1 MAPFFRSAGSS
12 PWGAKRAERE
22 PAAWFSSRSQAVTAA
37 ESDLAYNDD
46 CGLGVKPLAP
56 SAAQAFTGGILLVGL
71 MRRQLAGQYAYVGAI
86 VFLQLVQAAA
96 NLLLPTVNAAII
108 DDGIVA
114 GKPEVIARLGVLMAV
129 IAVVQAAS
137 AIAAGYL
144 GAVVAMRTGH
154 RLRAEVFTR
163 IQSLSSQD
171 VALFGTQSLTTRAT
185 NDVQQIQ
192 AFAVL
197 VFTMLFAGPAMGIGG
212 IVLAVQQ
219 DMALSL
225 VVIVIVPLLLLIMY
239 LIVRRLIP
247 LYREGQDLLDR
258 SGGILREQIIGADVI
273 RAFVRQ
279 DHEIRRF
286 AETNAGLTANN
297 LQSALLVAGMLP
309 MIMLVVNTSSV
320 AIVWFGGHRI
330 QAGLMNLGALTAFI
344 AYIMQILLAIMM
356 SMYVLMTAPRAAVC
370 AERIQ
375 AVLETEPSV
384 PNPAGHSAAA
394 PAKPVA
400 GLPKQPATLAFQGVA
415 FSYPGAEAPVL
426 ADITFTAAPGT
437 TTAIVGSTGSGKTT
451 LLNLIPRFLEATKGS
466 ITLGGH
472 DIRDLPLDQLRAAMA
487 IVPQHS
493 HLFTGTIAD
502 NLRMAA
508 PDATDGELWAVLEAA
523 QTMRFMRDLPLGLAT
538 PVGQG
543 GASLSGGQRQRLCI
557 ARALLRKAPLY
568 LFDDSFSA
576 LDYDTDTRLRQA
588 LEQGLAD
595 ATVIIVAE
603 RLSAVEDA
611 DRILVLD
618 DGRLVAQGTHQELL
632 ETSATYREI
641 AESQLALDGTP

>member
-1 MAPFFRSAGSS
+1 V
-12 PWGAKRAERE
+12 K
-22 PAAWFSSRSQAVTAA
+22 
-37 ESDLAYNDD
+37 SDLAYNGD

-56 SAAQAFTGGILLVGL
+56 SSAHAFTGGILLVGL
-71 MRRQLAGQYAYVGAI
+71 VKRQLAGQYAYVWAI
-86 VFLQLVQAAA
+86 VFLQLIQAAA

-114 GKPEVIARLGVLMAV
+114 GEPGVVSRLGVLMAV

-144 GAVVAMRTGH
+144 GAVVAMRIGH

-171 VALFGTQSLTTRAT
+171 VALFGTQSLTIRAT

-197 VFTMLFAGPAMGIGG
+197 VFTMLFAGPAMGVGG

-219 DMALSL
+219 DVALSL

-258 SGGILREQIIGADVI
+258 SGGILREQIIGVDVI

-279 DHEIRRF
+279 GHEVRRF

-309 MIMLVVNTSSV
+309 IIMLVVNTSSV
-320 AIVWFGGHRI
+320 AVVWFGGHRI
-330 QAGLMNLGALTAFI
+330 QAGQMNLGALTAFI

-375 AVLETEPSV
+375 AVLDTEPSV
-384 PNPAGHSAAA
+384 GDPGNHTAASDRAANDRAASDKAASDKAAA
-394 PAKPVA
+394 
-400 GLPKQPATLAFQGVA
+400 LPPPGAVLPGRQATLAFQDVA

-426 ADITFTAAPGT
+426 ADISFTAAPGT

-451 LLNLIPRFLEATKGS
+451 LLNLIPRFLDPTHGR
-466 ITLGGH
+466 ITLAGH
-472 DIRDLPLDQLRAAMA
+472 DIRHLPLDQLRAAMA

-502 NLRMAA
+502 NLRMAD
-508 PDATDGELWAVLEAA
+508 PDATDQELWAVLEAA

-576 LDYDTDTRLRQA
+576 LDYDTDTRLRRALDQA
-588 LEQGLAD
+588 LAA

-603 RLSAVEDA
+603 RISAVEDA
-611 DRILVLD
+611 DLILVLD
-618 DGRLVAQGTHQELL
+618 DGRLVAQGTHRELL

-641 AESQLALDGTP
+641 AESQLALDGTL

>member
-1 MAPFFRSAGSS
+1 M
-12 PWGAKRAERE
+12 
-22 PAAWFSSRSQAVTAA
+22 
-37 ESDLAYNDD
+37 
-46 CGLGVKPLAP
+46 
-56 SAAQAFTGGILLVGL
+56 LVGL
-71 MRRQLAGQYAYVGAI
+71 VKRQLAGQYAYVWAI
-86 VFLQLVQAAA
+86 VFLQLIQAAA

-114 GKPEVIARLGVLMAV
+114 GEAGVVSRLGVLMAV

-144 GAVVAMRTGH
+144 GAVVAMRIGH

-171 VALFGTQSLTTRAT
+171 VALFGTQSLTIRAT

-197 VFTMLFAGPAMGIGG
+197 VFTMLFAGPAMGVGG

-219 DMALSL
+219 DVALSL

-258 SGGILREQIIGADVI
+258 SGGILREQIIGVDVI

-279 DHEIRRF
+279 GHEVRRF

-309 MIMLVVNTSSV
+309 IIMLVVNTSSV
-320 AIVWFGGHRI
+320 AVVWFGGHRI
-330 QAGLMNLGALTAFI
+330 QAGQMNLGALTAFI

-375 AVLETEPSV
+375 AVLDTEPSV
-384 PNPAGHSAAA
+384 GDPGNHTAASDRAASDKAASDKAAA
-394 PAKPVA
+394 PPPPGAV
-400 GLPKQPATLAFQGVA
+400 LPGRQATLAFHDVA

-426 ADITFTAAPGT
+426 ADISFTAAPGT

-451 LLNLIPRFLEATKGS
+451 LLNLIPRFLDPTHGR
-466 ITLGGH
+466 ITLAGH
-472 DIRDLPLDQLRAAMA
+472 DIRHLPLDQLRAAMA

-502 NLRMAA
+502 NLRMAD
-508 PDATDGELWAVLEAA
+508 PDATDQELWAVLEAA

-576 LDYDTDTRLRQA
+576 LDYDTDTRLRRALDQA
-588 LEQGLAD
+588 LAA

-603 RLSAVEDA
+603 RISAVEDA
-611 DRILVLD
+611 DLILVLD
-618 DGRLVAQGTHQELL
+618 DGRLVAQGTHRELL

-641 AESQLALDGTP
+641 ADSQLALDGTL

>member
-1 MAPFFRSAGSS
+1 M
-12 PWGAKRAERE
+12 K
-22 PAAWFSSRSQAVTAA
+22 
-37 ESDLAYNDD
+37 SDLAYNGD

-56 SAAQAFTGGILLVGL
+56 SSAHAFTGGILLVGL
-71 MRRQLAGQYAYVGAI
+71 VKRQLAGQYAYVWAI
-86 VFLQLVQAAA
+86 VFLQLIQAAA

-114 GKPEVIARLGVLMAV
+114 GEPGVVSRLGVLMAV

-144 GAVVAMRTGH
+144 GAVVAMRIGH

-171 VALFGTQSLTTRAT
+171 VALFGTQSLTIRAT

-197 VFTMLFAGPAMGIGG
+197 VFTMLFAGPAMGVGG

-219 DMALSL
+219 DVALSL

-258 SGGILREQIIGADVI
+258 SGGILREQIIGVDVI

-279 DHEIRRF
+279 GHEVRRF

-309 MIMLVVNTSSV
+309 VIMLVVNTSSV
-320 AIVWFGGHRI
+320 AVVWFGGHRI
-330 QAGLMNLGALTAFI
+330 QAGQMNLGALTAFI

-375 AVLETEPSV
+375 AVLDTEPSV
-384 PNPAGHSAAA
+384 GDPGNHTAASDRAASDKAASDKAAGPPPPGA
-394 PAKPVA
+394 V
-400 GLPKQPATLAFQGVA
+400 LPGRQATLAFHDVA

-426 ADITFTAAPGT
+426 ADISFTAAPGT

-451 LLNLIPRFLEATKGS
+451 LLNLIPRFLDPTHGR
-466 ITLGGH
+466 ITLAGH
-472 DIRDLPLDQLRAAMA
+472 DIRHLPLDQLRAAMA

-502 NLRMAA
+502 NLRMADL
-508 PDATDGELWAVLEAA
+508 DATDQELWAVLEAA

-576 LDYDTDTRLRQA
+576 LDYDTDTRLRRALDQA
-588 LEQGLAD
+588 LAA

-603 RLSAVEDA
+603 RISAVEDA
-611 DRILVLD
+611 DLILVLD
-618 DGRLVAQGTHQELL
+618 DGRLVAQGTHRELL

-641 AESQLALDGTP
+641 AESQLALDGTL

>member
-1 MAPFFRSAGSS
+1 M
-12 PWGAKRAERE
+12 K
-22 PAAWFSSRSQAVTAA
+22 
-37 ESDLAYNDD
+37 SDLAYNGD

-56 SAAQAFTGGILLVGL
+56 SSAHAFTGGILLVGL
-71 MRRQLAGQYAYVGAI
+71 VKRQLAGQYAYVWAI
-86 VFLQLVQAAA
+86 VFLQLIQAAA

-114 GKPEVIARLGVLMAV
+114 GEPGVVSRLGVLMAV

-144 GAVVAMRTGH
+144 GAVVAMRIGH

-171 VALFGTQSLTTRAT
+171 VALFGTQSLTIRAT

-197 VFTMLFAGPAMGIGG
+197 VFTMLFAGPAMGVGG

-219 DMALSL
+219 DVALSL

-258 SGGILREQIIGADVI
+258 SGGILREQIIGVDVI

-279 DHEIRRF
+279 GHEVRRF

-309 MIMLVVNTSSV
+309 IIMLLVNTSSV
-320 AIVWFGGHRI
+320 AVVWFGGHRI
-330 QAGLMNLGALTAFI
+330 QAGQMNLGALTAFI

-375 AVLETEPSV
+375 AVLDTEPSV
-384 PNPAGHSAAA
+384 GDPGNHTAASDRAASDKAASDKAAA
-394 PAKPVA
+394 PPPPGAV
-400 GLPKQPATLAFQGVA
+400 LPGRQATLAFHDVA

-426 ADITFTAAPGT
+426 ADISFTAAPGT

-451 LLNLIPRFLEATKGS
+451 LLNLIPRFLDPTHGR
-466 ITLGGH
+466 ITLAGH
-472 DIRDLPLDQLRAAMA
+472 DIRHLPLDQLRAAMA

-502 NLRMAA
+502 NLRMAD
-508 PDATDGELWAVLEAA
+508 PDATDQELWAVLEAA

-576 LDYDTDTRLRQA
+576 LDYDTDTRLRRALDQA
-588 LEQGLAD
+588 LAA

-603 RLSAVEDA
+603 RISAVEDA
-611 DRILVLD
+611 DLILVLD
-618 DGRLVAQGTHQELL
+618 DGRLVAQGTHRELL

-641 AESQLALDGTP
+641 AESQLALDGTL

>member
-1 MAPFFRSAGSS
+1 
-12 PWGAKRAERE
+12 
-22 PAAWFSSRSQAVTAA
+22 
-37 ESDLAYNDD
+37 
-46 CGLGVKPLAP
+46 
-56 SAAQAFTGGILLVGL
+56 LLVGL
-71 MRRQLAGQYAYVGAI
+71 IRRQLAGQHAQVWAI
-86 VFLQLVQAAA
+86 VLLQLVQAAA

-114 GKPEVIARLGVLMAV
+114 GDTAVISRLGAVMAV

-144 GAVVAMRTGH
+144 GAVVAMRIGR
-154 RLRAEVFTR
+154 RLRAEVFAR
-163 IQSLSSQD
+163 IQSLSSQE

-185 NDVQQIQ
+185 NDAQQIQ

-212 IVLAVQQ
+212 IVLAVHQ
-219 DMALSL
+219 DVALSV

-247 LYREGQDLLDR
+247 LYRDGQNLLDR
-258 SGGILREQIIGADVI
+258 SGGILREQIIGVDVI

-279 DHEIRRF
+279 DYEAQRF
-286 AETNAGLTANN
+286 ARANARLTANN

-309 MIMLVVNTSSV
+309 MIMLVVNISSV
-320 AIVWFGGHRI
+320 AVIWFGGHRI
-330 QAGLMNLGALTAFI
+330 QGGLMNLGALTAFI
-344 AYIMQILLAIMM
+344 TYIMQILLAIMM
-356 SMYVLMTAPRAAVC
+356 AMYVLMTAPRAAAC

-375 AVLETEPSV
+375 AVLDTEPSV
-384 PNPAGHSAAA
+384 RDTAVPAPGTGDGRARPGVQGPDVCNPAGN
-394 PAKPVA
+394 P
-400 GLPKQPATLAFQGVA
+400 GLLQFHGVG

-426 ADITFTAAPGT
+426 ADVSFTAAPGT
-437 TTAIVGSTGSGKTT
+437 TLAIVGSTGSGKTT
-451 LLNLIPRFLEATKGS
+451 LLHLIPRFLDPTEGH
-466 ITLGGH
+466 ITVGGR
-472 DIRDLPLDQLRAAMA
+472 DVRDLPLDHLRGSMG

-493 HLFTGTIAD
+493 HLFTGTIAE
-502 NLRMAA
+502 NLRMGA
-508 PDATDGELWAVLEAA
+508 PGATDEELWAALETA

-557 ARALLRKAPLY
+557 ARALLRQAPLY

-576 LDYDTDTRLRQA
+576 LDYDTDTRLRLALDQA
-588 LEQGLAD
+588 LGA
-595 ATVIIVAE
+595 ATVIVVAE

-611 DRILVLD
+611 DLILVLD
-618 DGRLVAQGTHQELL
+618 DGRLVAQGTHPELL
-632 ETSATYREI
+632 QSSATYREI
-641 AESQLALDGTP
+641 AESQLALNGPL

>member
-1 MAPFFRSAGSS
+1 
-12 PWGAKRAERE
+12 
-22 PAAWFSSRSQAVTAA
+22 
-37 ESDLAYNDD
+37 
-46 CGLGVKPLAP
+46 
-56 SAAQAFTGGILLVGL
+56 LLVGL
-71 MRRQLAGQYAYVGAI
+71 IRRQLAGQYPHVWAI

-114 GKPEVIARLGVLMAV
+114 GRPEVISRLGLLMAV

-144 GAVVAMRTGH
+144 GAVVAMRIGH
-154 RLRAEVFTR
+154 RLRADVFGR
-163 IQSLSSQD
+163 VQSLSSQD

-219 DMALSL
+219 DVALSV

-258 SGGILREQIIGADVI
+258 SGSILREQIIGADVI

-279 DHEIRRF
+279 GHEKRRF
-286 AETNAGLTANN
+286 AEANAALTANN

-320 AIVWFGGHRI
+320 AVVWFGGHRI

-370 AERIQ
+370 AERIR
-375 AVLETEPSV
+375 AVLDTEPSV
-384 PNPAGHSAAA
+384 RSGTAALPPGLPLAAAA
-394 PAKPVA
+394 PAALTFRDV
-400 GLPKQPATLAFQGVA
+400 T

-426 ADITFTAAPGT
+426 GGITFTAAPGT
-437 TTAIVGSTGSGKTT
+437 TTAIVGSTGTGKTT
-451 LLNLIPRFLEATKGS
+451 LLNLIPRFLDPTEGH
-466 ITLGGH
+466 ITLAG
-472 DIRDLPLDQLRAAMA
+472 RDTRGLPLDQLRAAMA

-508 PDATDGELWAVLEAA
+508 PDATDDQLWAALESA
-523 QTMRFMRDLPLGLAT
+523 QTMRFMQDLPLGLAT
-538 PVGQG
+538 RVGQG

-576 LDYDTDTRLRQA
+576 LDYETATRLRQA
-588 LEQGLAD
+588 LDRELAD
-595 ATVIIVAE
+595 ATVVMVAE
-603 RLSAVEDA
+603 RISAVEDA
-611 DRILVLD
+611 ELILVLD
-618 DGRLVAQGTHQELL
+618 DGRLAAQGTHQELL

-641 AESQLALDGTP
+641 AESQLALEGTL

>member
-1 MAPFFRSAGSS
+1 M
-12 PWGAKRAERE
+12 K
-22 PAAWFSSRSQAVTAA
+22 
-37 ESDLAYNDD
+37 
-46 CGLGVKPLAP
+46 
-56 SAAQAFTGGILLVGL
+56 
-71 MRRQLAGQYAYVGAI
+71 RQLAGQYAHVGAI
-86 VFLQLVQAAA
+86 VLLQLVQAAA

-114 GKPEVIARLGVLMAV
+114 GNPEVISRLGMLMAV

-144 GAVVAMRTGH
+144 GAVVAMRIGH

-163 IQSLSSQD
+163 IQSLSTQD

-185 NDVQQIQ
+185 NDVQQVQ

-219 DMALSL
+219 DVALSV
-225 VVIVIVPLLLLIMY
+225 VVIGIVPLLLLIMY

-258 SGGILREQIIGADVI
+258 SGGILREQIIGVDVI

-279 DHEIRRF
+279 GHEVRRF

-309 MIMLVVNTSSV
+309 MIMLVVNISSV
-320 AIVWFGGHRI
+320 AVVWFGGHRI

-375 AVLETEPSV
+375 AVLDTEPSV
-384 PNPAGHSAAA
+384 SSEAQPHARLDHSRFDPA
-394 PAKPVA
+394 
-400 GLPKQPATLAFQGVA
+400 QPAVLTFQDVG

-426 ADITFTAAPGT
+426 AGISFTAAPGS

-451 LLNLIPRFLEATKGS
+451 LLNLVPRFLDPTEGR
-466 ITLGGH
+466 ITLAGH
-472 DIRDLPLDQLRAAMA
+472 DIRNLPLDQLRAAMA

-502 NLRMAA
+502 NLRMGA
-508 PDATDGELWAVLEAA
+508 PDATDEELWATLEAA

-588 LEQGLAD
+588 LDQQLAA
-595 ATVIIVAE
+595 ATTILVAE
-603 RLSAVEDA
+603 RISAVEDA
-611 DRILVLD
+611 DLILVLD
-618 DGRLVAQGTHQELL
+618 DGGLVAQGTHQELL

-641 AESQLALDGTP
+641 AESQLALDGML